1 MSPLTERSL
10 VRTSIKRTEK
20 GMPPN
25 IPFHFSAVP
34 FHALHVRILYN
45 CSMTIFHAESADDP
59 VPETSDY
66 YITTDNTIPEK
77 TKLCSFAEWEL
88 IFYKNYFP
96 DQPRITYTMYLA
108 FIEWHYQ
115 FLRYRY
121 TR

>member
-1 MSPLTERSL
+1 MSLLTERSFVQISL
-10 VRTSIKRTEK
+10 ESVSKRECRQT
-20 GMPPN
+20 

-45 CSMTIFHAESADDP
+45 CVMTIFHAESADEP

-96 DQPRITYTMYLA
+96 YCTLSSNIV
-108 FIEWHYQ
+108 
-115 FLRYRY
+115 
-121 TR
+121 

>member
-1 MSPLTERSL
+1 
-10 VRTSIKRTEK
+10 
-20 GMPPN
+20 MPPN
-25 IPFHFSAVP
+25 IPFHFPP
-34 FHALHVRILYN
+34 FPFMYHAMRILYN

-96 DQPRITYTMYLA
+96 DQPRNYFPDQPRITYTMYLA

>member
-1 MSPLTERSL
+1 
-10 VRTSIKRTEK
+10 
-20 GMPPN
+20 MPPN
-25 IPFHFSAVP
+25 IPFHFLRFP
-34 FHALHVRILYN
+34 FMYHAMRILYN

>member
-1 MSPLTERSL
+1 ML
-10 VRTSIKRTEK
+10 SI
-20 GMPPN
+20 
-25 IPFHFSAVP
+25 I
-34 FHALHVRILYN
+34 RILYN
-45 CSMTIFHAESADDP
+45 CSMTIFHAESADPP
-59 VPETSDY
+59 VPEPSDY

-77 TKLCSFAEWEL
+77 TRLCSFAEWEL

-96 DQPRITYTMYLA
+96 NQPRITYTMYLA

>member
-1 MSPLTERSL
+1 MFPFIFPLFPFMRSA
-10 VRTSIKRTEK
+10 
-20 GMPPN
+20 M
-25 IPFHFSAVP
+25 
-34 FHALHVRILYN
+34 RILYN

-115 FLRYRY
+115 FLRYSY